1 MRIGDL
7 VLDKELDELGVV
19 IEIREQ
25 LYVVRSLVTG
35 EPYPVPM
42 CWCDEELEVINESR

>member
-1 MRIGDL
+1 MKIGDL
-7 VLDKELDELGVV
+7 GLDKELDELGVV

-35 EPYPVPM
+35 EVYPVPI
-42 CWCDEELEVINESR
+42 CWSEEEMEVVCR

>member
-35 EPYPVPM
+35 EVYPVPI
-42 CWCDEELEVINESR
+42 CWSEEEMEVVCE

>member
-1 MRIGDL
+1 MQVGDL

-35 EPYPVPM
+35 DAYPVPFI
-42 CWCDEELEVINESR
+42 WCEYEMEVVCG